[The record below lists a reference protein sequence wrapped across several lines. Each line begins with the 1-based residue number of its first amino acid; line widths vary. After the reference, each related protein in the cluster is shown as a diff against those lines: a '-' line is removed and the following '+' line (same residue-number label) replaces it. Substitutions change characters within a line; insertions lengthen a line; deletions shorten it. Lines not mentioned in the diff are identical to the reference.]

1 MDAASALILFGAGLL
16 AGAMNAAAGGGSFVT
31 IPAMVSVGLPSVAAN
46 ASSTVALLPGT
57 LASAWAWRRDFH
69 PFEGVP
75 LRTMLLISLGGGL
88 AGALLLLATSE
99 RAFDA
104 LLPWLLLVATLVFA
118 FGHEL
123 GATLRRWVTV
133 GPGTMLGAQVV
144 LSVYAGYFGGGVGIM
159 MMAVWSVLGQA
170 DVKAMSAART
180 LLVSAAN
187 AVAVLCFAAALAGM
201 TEWNFRIALTLNGVG
216 WNFLFVGATTLVTTC
231 YRPNERGKA
240 QALNDFL
247 VFGTTAAASFMAGFL
262 QERLG
267 WHPLNWFSVVLVA
280 VAVVAVGWLRLQR
293 QPLHASA

>member
-1 MDAASALILFGAGLL
+1 MDAASTLILFGAGLL

-46 ASSTVALLPGT
+46 ASSTVALL
-57 LASAWAWRRDFH
+57 
-69 PFEGVP
+69 
-75 LRTMLLISLGGGL
+75 
-88 AGALLLLATSE
+88 LLATPE

-118 FGHEL
+118 FGREL
-123 GATLRRWVTV
+123 GATLRRWVAV

-187 AVAVLCFAAALAGM
+187 AVAVLCFVVAGPVRWPETVVMLVAAAIGGYAGARLARRAPAPLLRR
-201 TEWNFRIALTLNGVG
+201 FVIAFGA
-216 WNFLFVGATTLVTTC
+216 ATT
-231 YRPNERGKA
+231 A
-240 QALNDFL
+240 
-247 VFGTTAAASFMAGFL
+247 VFFWRAWA
-262 QERLG
+262 
-267 WHPLNWFSVVLVA
+267 
-280 VAVVAVGWLRLQR
+280 
-293 QPLHASA
+293 